1 MGGGGITREKIKN
14 RKEYRMKSQKTAEK
28 LKKVIK
34 DNMDLIIILG
44 ITAIIVIIGIITGEN
59 LVKRIGP
66 SENTFGLE
74 WIARS

>member
-1 MGGGGITREKIKN
+1 
-14 RKEYRMKSQKTAEK
+14 MKSRKTVEK
-28 LKKVIK
+28 LKKLIK

-44 ITAIIVIIGIITGEN
+44 ITAIIVIITGEN

-74 WIARS
+74 WVAEIGGIS

>member
-1 MGGGGITREKIKN
+1 
-14 RKEYRMKSQKTAEK
+14 MKSRKIGEK

-74 WIARS
+74 WVAGR